1 MKKLLFAS
9 LVVIAF
15 AATAETPIGSDVATR
30 DYEPARAAAELV
42 KMYGYRC
49 DSIDFFMRSDWDG
62 AFHITCNNNR
72 YSYVIK
78 DVGGNYVVEVR
89 Q

>member
-1 MKKLLFAS
+1 MKRLLLSS
-9 LVVIAF
+9 LFVMF
-15 AATAETPIGSDVATR
+15 AASAEIPISSEVPFSMH
-30 DYEPARAAAELV
+30 EAALASAELV

>member
-1 MKKLLFAS
+1 MKRLLIAS
-9 LVVIAF
+9 LFVAF
-15 AATAETPIGSDVATR
+15 TASADTPIGPDVPTSVHQ
-30 DYEPARAAAELV
+30 PARAAAELV

-49 DSIDFFMRSDWDG
+49 DSIDFFMRSDWDN